1 MMAVIYLDSMLQET
15 FFMKIINSIMT
26 VIGWTVTVG
35 ALLAALGFGYMHLH
49 YGPIDIRVPT
59 HSR

>member
-1 MMAVIYLDSMLQET
+1 MKIVNSIMAVIGWIV
-15 FFMKIINSIMT
+15 IIA
-26 VIGWTVTVG
+26 
-35 ALLAALGFGYMHLH
+35 ALIAALGFGSMRMH